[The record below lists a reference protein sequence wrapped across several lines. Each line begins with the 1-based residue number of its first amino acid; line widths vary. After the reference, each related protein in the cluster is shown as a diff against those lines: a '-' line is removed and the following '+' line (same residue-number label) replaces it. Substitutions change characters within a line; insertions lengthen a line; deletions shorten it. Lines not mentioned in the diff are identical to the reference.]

1 MRERLREKEWEKE
14 REIKREGGSER
25 ECVWERERERGSV
38 CVCVRERKR
47 ELYIVRHLQLR
58 FGLSRNFSSYISS
71 RLRAVNGHYHHFQ
84 SGPLEKIIF

>member
-1 MRERLREKEWEKE
+1 MKTKIHGVRICEMQHKDMRENKVGE
-14 REIKREGGSER
+14 SE
-25 ECVWERERERGSV
+25 CV
-38 CVCVRERKR
+38 CVCVCERKR